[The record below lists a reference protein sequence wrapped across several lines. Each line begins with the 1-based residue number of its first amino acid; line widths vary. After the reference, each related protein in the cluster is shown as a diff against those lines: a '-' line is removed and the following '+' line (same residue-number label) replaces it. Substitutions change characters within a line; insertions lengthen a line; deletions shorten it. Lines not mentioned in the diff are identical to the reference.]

1 MTRDNLLFAII
12 GVLLGF
18 IVGFIF
24 SSTMNQRY
32 GPGATA
38 TVPSA
43 QNLPADHP
51 PIQSG
56 DSQNPQAI
64 FAQVQASMKKAREE
78 PNNFDAQVDA
88 AKLEYQIQRYDQAVE
103 FLLKAN
109 QLKPD
114 DYDVVAML
122 GAANLEGGHYDMAE
136 KWYKIALSKKPD
148 DVGVLAGMAY
158 MQLQKGDAKAAEKA
172 IASLEKVD
180 PGNQDLPQF
189 RDKLAS
195 LQSAEKPK

>member
-1 MTRDNLLFAII
+1 MTRDNLLFAVI

-18 IVGFIF
+18 IIGFMF
-24 SSTMNQRY
+24 SSSMNQRY
-32 GPGATA
+32 GPGAPA
-38 TVPSA
+38 AVPSA

-56 DSQNPQAI
+56 DAQNPQAV

-78 PNNFDAQVDA
+78 PNNFDAQVEA
-88 AKLEYQIQRYDQAVE
+88 ARLEYQIQRYDQAVE

-114 DYDVVAML
+114 DYQVVVML
-122 GAANLEGGHYDMAE
+122 GAANLEGGHYEMAD
-136 KWYKIALSKKPD
+136 KWYKIALAKKPA
-148 DVGVLAGMAY
+148 DVGVLASLAY

-180 PGNQDLPQF
+180 PSNQDLPQF

-195 LQSAEKPK
+195 LQSPEKPK

>member
-18 IVGFIF
+18 IIGFMF
-24 SSTMNQRY
+24 SSGMNQRY
-32 GPGATA
+32 GPGAA
-38 TVPSA
+38 TPASNA

-51 PIQSG
+51 PIQAG
-56 DSQNPQAI
+56 DPQNPQAI

-78 PNNFDAQVDA
+78 PNNFDAQVEA
-88 AKLEYQIQRYDQAVE
+88 ARLEYQIQRYDQAVE

-109 QLKPD
+109 QLKPE
-114 DYDVVAML
+114 DYQVIVML
-122 GAANLEGGHYDMAE
+122 GAANLEGGHYDMAD
-136 KWYKIALSKKPD
+136 KWYKIALAKKPE
-148 DVGVLAGMAY
+148 DVGVLASLAY
-158 MQLQKGDAKAAEKA
+158 MQLQKGDARAAEKA

-180 PGNQDLPQF
+180 PTNQDLPQF
-189 RDKLAS
+189 RDKLTS

>member
-1 MTRDNLLFAII
+1 MTRENLLFAII

-24 SSTMNQRY
+24 ASTMNQRY
-32 GPGATA
+32 GPGAPAA
-38 TVPSA
+38 TSA

-51 PIQSG
+51 PLQG
-56 DSQNPQAI
+56 ADAQNPQAI

-88 AKLEYQIQRYDQAVE
+88 AKLEYQIQRFDQAVE

-114 DYDVVAML
+114 DYQVVVML
-122 GAANLEGGHYDMAE
+122 GAANLEAGHYDMAD
-136 KWYKIALSKKPD
+136 KWYKIALGKKPD
-148 DVGVLAGMAY
+148 DVGALAGVAY
-158 MQLQKGDAKAAEKA
+158 LHLQKGDAKEAEKA

-180 PGNQDLPQF
+180 PSNQDLPQF

>member
-24 SSTMNQRY
+24 SSSMNQRY
-32 GPGATA
+32 GPGVAA
-38 TVPSA
+38 PVSNA

-51 PIQSG
+51 PIQGG

-64 FAQVQASMKKAREE
+64 FARVQASMKKAREE
-78 PNNFDAQVDA
+78 PNNFDAQVEA

-114 DYDVVAML
+114 DYEVVVIL
-122 GAANLEGGHYDMAE
+122 GAANLEGGHYEMAD
-136 KWYKIALSKKPD
+136 KWYKIALAKKPD
-148 DVGVLAGMAY
+148 DVAVLASLAY
-158 MQLQKGDAKAAEKA
+158 IQLQKGDAKAAEKA

-180 PGNQDLPQF
+180 PSNQD
-189 RDKLAS
+189 
-195 LQSAEKPK
+195 

>member
-38 TVPSA
+38 TIPSA

-136 KWYKIALSKKPD
+136 KWYKIALTKKPD

-158 MQLQKGDAKAAEKA
+158 MHLQKGDAKAAEKA

-180 PGNQDLPQF
+180 PSNQDLPQF
-189 RDKLAS
+189 RDKLAN

>member
-24 SSTMNQRY
+24 ASTMNQRY
-32 GPGATA
+32 GPGAPA
-38 TVPSA
+38 TISGA

-51 PIQSG
+51 PIQAG
-56 DSQNPQAI
+56 EAQNPQAI

-78 PNNFDAQVDA
+78 PNNFDAQVEA

-109 QLKPD
+109 QLRPD
-114 DYDVVAML
+114 DYEVVVML
-122 GAANLEGGHYDMAE
+122 GAANLEGGHYEMAD
-136 KWYKIALSKKPD
+136 KWYKIALAKKPA
-148 DVGVLAGMAY
+148 DVGVLASLAY

-180 PGNQDLPQF
+180 PTNQDLPQF

-195 LQSAEKPK
+195 LQSADKPK

>member
-1 MTRDNLLFAII
+1 MTRENLLFAVI

-24 SSTMNQRY
+24 ASTMNQRY

-38 TVPSA
+38 AVPSA
-43 QNLPADHP
+43 QNLPSDHP
-51 PIQSG
+51 PIQGG
-56 DSQNPQAI
+56 DAQNPQAI

-78 PNNFDAQVDA
+78 PNNFDAQVEA
-88 AKLEYQIQRYDQAVE
+88 ARLEYQIQRFDQAVE
-103 FLLKAN
+103 FLLRAN

-122 GAANLEGGHYDMAE
+122 GAANLEAAHYDMAE
-136 KWYKIALSKKPD
+136 KWYKIALGKKPD
-148 DVGVLAGMAY
+148 DVGVLAGLAY
-158 MQLQKGDAKAAEKA
+158 MELQKGDAKAAEKA

-180 PGNQDLPQF
+180 PSNQDLAQF
-189 RDKLAS
+189 RDKLAT
-195 LQSAEKPK
+195 LQAAEKPK